1 MLAVCVCFGLVAIG
15 EVISYVTKA
24 VIPSMAGALVLYLIL
39 IWCGMPQSYPETAGF
54 TTIGDMAFLMLCVG
68 IGTSVAPAEYVKNI
82 KSVLMA
88 LVSVVFALVFTV
100 GIGGLVFGFDTM
112 LAGAG
117 ACCGGGAISGI
128 AAIK

>member
-1 MLAVCVCFGLVAIG
+1 MSGYMLAVCVCFGLVAIG

-68 IGTSVAPAEYVKNI
+68 IGTSVAPAERGVCEKHQ
-82 KSVLMA
+82 KRVDGA
-88 LVSVVFALVFTV
+88 
-100 GIGGLVFGFDTM
+100 GIGGIC
-112 LAGAG
+112 
-117 ACCGGGAISGI
+117 ACLHCGHRRSCLRI
-128 AAIK
+128 